1 MNFNI
6 TIHASVLL
14 LLLLAAL
21 PFSAN
26 AQGESPGAKAFSSPD
41 GNVILFGESRLYHPG
56 APVGGKGWIGF
67 NIYRR
72 AEGESDFR
80 KINAEP
86 VSRAATLAEA
96 EREHGH
102 VLDLI
107 MLALDKKTREDAWK
121 MFQANNKQALKL
133 SIFNL
138 ELQEVLGMLYRDR
151 NVEAGKR
158 YEYSVTFVN
167 KAGDE
172 SKRSDP
178 VAATYGT
185 PASAGLG
192 PANVKALEQPG
203 KVEVTWEQNGAD
215 IGAFTYRIYRAVDSA
230 SHYIKLNHR
239 DLLMIAIEGKPG
251 TGAFT
256 DTGLIDDH
264 TYWYA
269 VASVDFVG
277 NESRRVIIKA
287 TPSDKVA
294 PLPPG
299 PIVAQ
304 PSGLGILVTWKPPV
318 ADDLASYDIYRSTN
332 SDSLFQQ
339 INDAAVPATDTMYE
353 DRKALP
359 NMQYFY
365 RMVSIDRA
373 GNRSEQ
379 SAHAI
384 GYYRNFRPP
393 LPPQYVTATGNQ
405 QGVRIEWDTNDEP
418 DLQGYFVYRS
428 ESLNGELTQ
437 VSQLIS
443 KDTNFYQDSD
453 SHLSSRATYWY
464 LVQAINY
471 SGFVSRYSVPTAARP
486 ELQELPLAPLAFRG
500 WSEPY
505 GNRLFWGEAE
515 DNIVN
520 SIIIERAP
528 AATERWERVAVLPT
542 EAGTFTDSTAEG
554 DVEYL
559 YRIRAISDYGVEGN
573 PTQFLSMTRY
583 LRPLP
588 PPGSLM
594 ATKGS
599 SGAKLEWDPALDDRV
614 SGYVIYRKT
623 GTEKAERISET
634 PLPADTRT
642 FDDQTIE
649 RGKIY
654 FYSVAAIDRN
664 GRESLDRAE
673 LMYELP

>member
-1 MNFNI
+1 MKFNAI
-6 TIHASVLL
+6 LHAFVLL
-14 LLLLAAL
+14 LVAAITF
-21 PFSAN
+21 PAN
-26 AQGESPGAKAFSSPD
+26 AQDSPRAKAFSSPD
-41 GNVILFGESRLYHPG
+41 GNVILFAESRLYHPG

-67 NIYRR
+67 HIYRR
-72 AEGESDFR
+72 AEGETEFR
-80 KINAEP
+80 RITTTP
-86 VSRAATLAEA
+86 VSRAATLQDA

-102 VLDLI
+102 ALDLI
-107 MLALDKKTREDAWK
+107 TLALDKKSREEAWK
-121 MFQANNKQALKL
+121 MFQANSMQAIKL
-133 SIFNL
+133 AMFNL

-151 NVEAGKR
+151 NVETGKQ
-158 YEYSVTFVN
+158 YEYEVTYVS

-172 SKRSDP
+172 SKRTSP
-178 VAATYGT
+178 IAVVYGR

-192 PANVKALEQPG
+192 PINVKALEQQG
-203 KVEVTWEQNGAD
+203 KIEITWEQNPAD
-215 IGAFTYRIYRAVDSA
+215 VGAFTYRVYRAVDSA

-239 DLLMIAIEGKPG
+239 DLLMISTDDKPG
-251 TGAFT
+251 QGALT

-269 VASVDFVG
+269 VVSVDFVG

-287 TPSDKVA
+287 TPGDKVA
-294 PLPPG
+294 PPPPG

-304 PSGLGILVTWKPPV
+304 PSGLGIAVTWQPPV

-332 SDSLFQQ
+332 SDSLFEK
-339 INDAAVPATDTMYE
+339 INDEAVPATDTIYE
-353 DRKALP
+353 DRKATP

-384 GYYRNFRPP
+384 GYYRNFRAPF
-393 LPPQYVTATGNQ
+393 PPQYVSATGNR
-405 QGVRIEWDTNDEP
+405 QGVRIEWEPNDEP

-428 ESLNGELTQ
+428 ESLNGELQQ

-453 SHLSSRATYWY
+453 SHLSSKATYWY

-486 ELQELPLAPLAFRG
+486 ELQELPLAPLTFRG

-505 GNRLFWGEAE
+505 GNRLFWGESN
-515 DNIVN
+515 DNTVRN
-520 SIIIERAP
+520 IIIERAP
-528 AATERWERVAVLPT
+528 ATTERWERVAIVAV
-542 EAGTFTDSTAEG
+542 ESGTFTDSTAEG
-554 DVEYL
+554 DLEYL
-559 YRIRAISDYGVEGN
+559 YRIRPISDYGVEGK

-588 PPGSLM
+588 PPGGLM
-594 ATKGS
+594 ATKAER
-599 SGAKLEWDPALDDRV
+599 GARLEWDPALDERV
-614 SGYVIYRKT
+614 NGYVIYRKT
-623 GTEKAERISET
+623 GREEPQQLSAAPI
-634 PLPADTRT
+634 PAGTTT
-642 FDDQTIE
+642 FEDATAQQ
-649 RGKIY
+649 GKIY

-664 GRESLDRAE
+664 GRESLDRTE
-673 LMYELP
+673 LMYQLP

>member
-1 MNFNI
+1 MRFYTTRLSSLLFLLCFVAI
-6 TIHASVLL
+6 QAVHAQEGPS
-14 LLLLAAL
+14 
-21 PFSAN
+21 
-26 AQGESPGAKAFSSPD
+26 AKAFSSPD

-72 AEGESDFR
+72 AEGEGEFR
-80 KINAEP
+80 KINTTP
-86 VSRAATLAEA
+86 ISRVATLAEA

-107 MLALDKKTREDAWK
+107 TLALDKKSRQEAWK
-121 MFQANNKQALKL
+121 MFEANSRQAIKL
-133 SIFNL
+133 AIFNL

-151 NVEAGKR
+151 NVEVGKR
-158 YEYSVTFVN
+158 YEYTVTFVN

-172 SKRSDP
+172 SKKTDP
-178 VAATYGT
+178 VMVIYGT

-192 PANVKALEQPG
+192 PVNVKTLEQQG
-203 KVEVTWEQNGAD
+203 KVEITWEQNGAD
-215 IGAFTYRIYRAVDSA
+215 VGAFTYRVYRAVDSV
-230 SHYIKLNHR
+230 SHYVKLNHR
-239 DLLMIAIEGKPG
+239 DLLMIAEEGKPG
-251 TGAFT
+251 QGAFT

-277 NESRRVIIKA
+277 NESRHVIIKA

-304 PSGLGILVTWKPPV
+304 PSGLGILVTWQPPV

-332 SDSLFQQ
+332 SDSLFEK
-339 INDAAVPATDTMYE
+339 INEAAVPATDTMYE

-373 GNRSEQ
+373 GNSSEQ

-384 GYYRNFRPP
+384 GYYRNFRAP
-393 LPPQYVTATGNQ
+393 LPPQYVAATGNE
-405 QGVRIEWDTNDEP
+405 QGVRIQWEPNDEQ

-428 ESLNGELTQ
+428 ESVNGELTQ

-443 KDTNFYQDSD
+443 KDTTFYQDSD
-453 SHLSSRATYWY
+453 PRLSSKGTYWY

-486 ELQELPLAPLAFRG
+486 EIRELPMAPLTFRG

-505 GNRLFWGEAE
+505 GNRLFWGEVT

-520 SIIIERAP
+520 DIIVERAP
-528 AATERWERVAVLPT
+528 AVTERWERVTVQPVN
-542 EAGTFTDSTAEG
+542 AGTFTDSTAEG

-559 YRIRAISDYGVEGN
+559 YRIRGVSAYGVEGN
-573 PTQFLSMTRY
+573 PTQTLSMTRY

-594 ATKGS
+594 ATKGDR
-599 SGAKLEWDPALDDRV
+599 GAKLEWDPALDDRV
-614 SGYVIYRKT
+614 SGYMIYRKT
-623 GTEKAERISET
+623 GREKAQQISAT
-634 PLPADTRT
+634 PIPAGTTT
-642 FDDQTIE
+642 FDDTTIE
-649 RGKIY
+649 QGKIY
-654 FYSVAAIDRN
+654 FYAVAAIDRN

>member
-1 MNFNI
+1 MNFNTAI
-6 TIHASVLL
+6 RISVLL
-14 LLLLAAL
+14 LLAAWLAPA
-21 PFSAN
+21 AN
-26 AQGESPGAKAFSSPD
+26 AQDEPRAKAFSSPD

-80 KINAEP
+80 KINPTP
-86 VSRAATLAEA
+86 VSRAATLADA

-107 MLALDKKTREDAWK
+107 TLALDKKSRDEAWK
-121 MFQANNKQALKL
+121 MFQANSQQAIKL

-151 NVEAGKR
+151 DVEAGKR
-158 YEYSVTFVN
+158 YEYSITFVN

-172 SKRSDP
+172 SRRAGP
-178 VAATYGT
+178 IAVAYGT

-192 PANVKALEQPG
+192 PVNVKALEQQG
-203 KVEVTWEQNGAD
+203 KIEVTWEQNPAD
-215 IGAFTYRIYRAVDSA
+215 VGAFTYRVYRAVDSA
-230 SHYIKLNHR
+230 SHYAKLNHR
-239 DLLMIAIEGKPG
+239 DLLMIAPEDKPG
-251 TGAFT
+251 QGAFT

-287 TPSDKVA
+287 TPSDKV
-294 PLPPG
+294 PPPTPG

-304 PSGLGILVTWKPPV
+304 PSGLGILVTWTPPV

-332 SDSLFQQ
+332 SDSLFQK
-339 INDAAVPATDTMYE
+339 INDDAVPATDTMYE
-353 DRKALP
+353 DRKAMP

-373 GNRSEQ
+373 GNSSEQ

-393 LPPQYVTATGNQ
+393 LPPQYVAATGNQ
-405 QGVRIEWDTNDEP
+405 QGVRIEWEPNDEP

-437 VSQLIS
+437 VSQLLS
-443 KDTNFYQDSD
+443 KDTNFYQNSD

-486 ELQELPLAPLAFRG
+486 EIQELPLAPLTFRG
-500 WSEPY
+500 WSETY
-505 GNRLFWGEAE
+505 GNRLFWGESN
-515 DNIVN
+515 DNIAN
-520 SIIIERAP
+520 DIIIERAP
-528 AATERWERVAVLPT
+528 AATEKWERVAVLPVET
-542 EAGTFTDSTAEG
+542 GTFTDTTAEG

-559 YRIRAISDYGVEGN
+559 YRIRALSDYGVEGMA
-573 PTQFLSMTRY
+573 TQNISMTRY

-594 ATKGS
+594 ATKADD
-599 SGAKLEWDPALDDRV
+599 GARLEWDPALDERV

-623 GTEKAERISET
+623 GKEKAERISET
-634 PLPADTRT
+634 ALPAGIRT
-642 FDDQTIE
+642 FNDQTIE